1 MNNPKRKK
9 IYLSPPHLNGEEIEY
24 IKDAISSNWIAPL
37 GPHVDAFEKETSDY
51 VGIKHAVALSSGT
64 AALHLALKILG
75 VNKNDFVF
83 CSDLTFVASANAIR
97 YLDAI
102 PIFIDSESE
111 SWNMCPKALE
121 KAFQLYKPK
130 AVVVTDLYGQSARYN
145 ELIRICNVYNSPVIE
160 DAAESL
166 GAEYD
171 GKKCGVFGEMSIL
184 SFNGNKIITTSGGGM
199 LMSNNKKYIDEARML
214 SSQAREK
221 ALHYEHLKI
230 GYNYRM
236 SNILA
241 GIGRAQ
247 LKSIDDYVK
256 KKNDI
261 FNYYRSELSNFN
273 QIVWMPELENSN
285 STKWLSVLYFIDMN
299 HDDIESL
306 VNMFIKNNI
315 EARPLWKPMHLQPIY
330 NSSEFI
336 KVHSGRGF
344 STQLFQQGLCLP
356 SGINLKIKDQNRIVK
371 IIKTFLQK

>member
-1 MNNPKRKK
+1 MNNSKRKK
-9 IYLSPPHLNGEEIEY
+9 IYLSPPHLNGEEIKY

-51 VGIKHAVALSSGT
+51 IGIKHAAALSSGT

-75 VNKNDFVF
+75 VNKDDFVF

-121 KAFQLYKPK
+121 KAFELYKPK
-130 AVVVTDLYGQSARYN
+130 AVVVTDLYGQSARYD
-145 ELIRICNVYNSPVIE
+145 ELIRICNQYNSPIIE

-166 GAEYD
+166 GAEYN

-199 LMSNNKKYIDEARML
+199 LMSNNKKYIDEAKML

-261 FNYYRSELSNFN
+261 FNYYRNELSNFSE
-273 QIVWMPELENSN
+273 IVWMPELENSN
-285 STKWLSVLYFIDMN
+285 STKWLSVLYFIDLN

-306 VNMFIKNNI
+306 VKIFIKNNI

-330 NSSEFI
+330 NGSEFI

-356 SGINLKIKDQNRIVK
+356 SGINLKIKDQDRIVK

>member
-9 IYLSPPHLNGEEIEY
+9 IYLSPPNLNGEEIEY

-51 VGIKHAVALSSGT
+51 IGIKHAVALSSGT
-64 AALHLALKILG
+64 ASLHLALKILG
-75 VNKNDFVF
+75 VNKDDFVF

-130 AVVVTDLYGQSARYN
+130 AVVVTDLYGQSARYD
-145 ELIRICNVYNSPVIE
+145 ELIRICNLYNSPIIE

-166 GAEYD
+166 GAEYNE
-171 GKKCGVFGEMSIL
+171 KKCGVFGEMSIL

-261 FNYYRSELSNFN
+261 FNYYRNELSSFN
-273 QIVWMPELENSN
+273 QIVWMPELENSK
-285 STKWLSVLYFIDMN
+285 STKWLSVLYFIDLN

-306 VNMFIKNNI
+306 VKIFIKNNI

-330 NSSEFI
+330 NNSEFI
-336 KVHSGRGF
+336 KLHSGRGL

-356 SGINLKIKDQNRIVK
+356 SGINLKIKDQDRIVK